1 MKKRI
6 LLVAVVLA
14 AAIGGTFLWFSPL
27 FKNETD
33 TGVVAVSGTIDA
45 TEVAISFRVPGTLRE
60 RAVDEGSR
68 VRAGDVLARLDARDA
83 AARLRQAEASVQAA
97 RARLADLQQGAR
109 PQEIAEAKAQVGQ
122 AHANLANL
130 EEDARRSELLYQGG
144 AVTRQRRDRDQ
155 TASAVAAEQHLAA
168 IERLKLVQAGSR
180 RETIN
185 AARAQTVEAQAGAEA
200 ARVAFEDLE
209 VKTPIDGVVT
219 RKHAEAGETVAAG
232 RPVVTVTDISKPW
245 VRVYVPEHQIG
256 KVRVGAPAKIR
267 IDTFPGRDFIGR
279 VSYVAAQAEF
289 TPKNVQTQEERVKLV
304 FAVNVTAENPEG
316 ILKPGMPADVFI
328 DSADA
333 ATAKAEP
340 RK

>member
-6 LLVAVVLA
+6 VLAALLLA
-14 AAIGGTFLWFSPL
+14 AAIGGTFLWYSPL

-130 EEDARRSELLYQGG
+130 EEEARRSELLYQGG

-200 ARVAFEDLE
+200 ARVALEDLE

>member
-1 MKKRI
+1 
-6 LLVAVVLA
+6 
-14 AAIGGTFLWFSPL
+14 
-27 FKNETD
+27 
-33 TGVVAVSGTIDA
+33 
-45 TEVAISFRVPGTLRE
+45 
-60 RAVDEGSR
+60 
-68 VRAGDVLARLDARDA
+68 
-83 AARLRQAEASVQAA
+83 VQAA

-130 EEDARRSELLYQGG
+130 EEEARRSELLYQGG

-155 TASAVAAEQHLAA
+155 TAAAVAAEQHLAS
-168 IERLKLVQAGSR
+168 IERLKLVQAGFR

-185 AARAQTVEAQAGAEA
+185 AARAQTAEAQAGAEA
-200 ARVAFEDLE
+200 ARVALEDLE

-219 RKHAEAGETVAAG
+219 RKHAEPGETVAAG
-232 RPVVTVTDISKPW
+232 RPVVTVTDISRPW

-256 KVRVGAPAKIR
+256 KVRLGAPAKIR
-267 IDTFPGRDFIGR
+267 IDTFPGRDFTGR

-328 DSADA
+328 DSAGGAA
-333 ATAKAEP
+333 ATVEP